1 MSDYDKQRIDDLEK
15 KLLDLHEKY
24 DEAKEA
30 KALAEKAQA
39 AAEAKAKSKWFSRE
53 MIGVYMAV
61 LGGIAA
67 WGENLMNRLT
77 TEYQKKQAAEQEQK
91 IDNRVGE
98 GLVKYVDYRI
108 DEVTDVCGLYLD
120 AVMEGMPS
128 YQRTKVERYLTT
140 AESDAG
146 SSKVTNTVESLLN
159 DNPKPSPSVSD
170 KSMEKT
176 RINPISASSSVKD
189 ESPFQMILQ
198 QAKKGEELDLEEV
211 IKKSKHK
218 VKLNK

>member
-1 MSDYDKQRIDDLEK
+1 MSDSDKQRIDDLEK

-30 KALAEKAQA
+30 KVLAEKAQV

-91 IDNRVGE
+91 IDNRIGE

-128 YQRTKVERYLTT
+128 YQRKKVERYLET
-140 AESDAG
+140 AEDDAN
-146 SSKVTNTVESLLN
+146 SKKVTETVESFDVSKPGLVPSADVN
-159 DNPKPSPSVSD
+159 KIEKPKPVRALS
-170 KSMEKT
+170 K
-176 RINPISASSSVKD
+176 VKD